1 MLTMIIRTMML
12 MMIVIRMEFTKII
25 LQNQR
30 KKIIQFNHIMV
41 IQIAT
46 AKEVE
51 EDLKVRKI
59 KKHSSRRS
67 FKIIKK

>member
-30 KKIIQFNHIMV
+30 KKIVQFNHIMV

-51 EDLKVRKI
+51 EDRKVQKI

-67 FKIIKK
+67 SKIIKK